1 MASHF
6 ATAMAAQLM
15 SLSRFASD
23 GLVDRQA
30 EQSQREMASL
40 SGVAADGIG
49 EGEEQSRTIYD
60 DRPAPTPASAR
71 PSAEVA
77 AAMQAVKEKERRDGI
92 LASAAPPDRGTT
104 VEEAEGADE
113 LKED

>member
-1 MASHF
+1 
-6 ATAMAAQLM
+6 MAAQLM
-15 SLSRFASD
+15 SLSMFPSD
-23 GLVDRQA
+23 GLVARQA

-49 EGEEQSRTIYD
+49 EEESGTIYD

-104 VEEAEGADE
+104 VEAEGADE